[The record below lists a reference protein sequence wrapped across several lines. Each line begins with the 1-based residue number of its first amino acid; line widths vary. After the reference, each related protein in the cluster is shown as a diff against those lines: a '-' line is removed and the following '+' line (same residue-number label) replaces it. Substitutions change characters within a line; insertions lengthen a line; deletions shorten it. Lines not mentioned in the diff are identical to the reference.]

1 MVEKRMLEIQ
11 IEQITSLIESW
22 KLQEPD
28 QQPNGR
34 KSNDLSE
41 DNIPIGR
48 KPVTARRRGK
58 LEEVRQART
67 TSGTSDHHFPQEEK
81 ETGPEG
87 RKEMKEGKWT
97 GRKRGKLEEVRR
109 ARTTS
114 GTFDHHKPQVVKE
127 NVPNGGNMEM
137 NRTNCLKV
145 SEEKTK
151 TDIKSSRSPVKEI
164 INNFENIQQ
173 NMNKKI
179 KNHETSPST
188 RQRNHETSSITSN
201 KLAAGRVKKLAG
213 NFATKKEKVIP
224 EVGRPKPAPNRRVWT
239 KLKSGLFGWKLSKPK
254 SDSSRTSYDISR
266 IPKISTHVKSKNLEE
281 ITVSENS
288 RSIPPKILF
297 GGAGGLGVLRNIAK

>member
-1 MVEKRMLEIQ
+1 MLEIQ
-11 IEQITSLIESW
+11 IEKITSLIESW

-34 KSNDLSE
+34 KSNDLSV
-41 DNIPIGR
+41 PIGR
-48 KPVTARRRGK
+48 KPVLARRRGK

-87 RKEMKEGKWT
+87 RKRMKEGRWT
-97 GRKRGKLEEVRR
+97 GRKGKLEEERR

-127 NVPNGGNMEM
+127 NVPNDGNMKITT
-137 NRTNCLKV
+137 TNCLKV
-145 SEEKTK
+145 SEEKTE

-173 NMNKKI
+173 NMNNKKI
-179 KNHETSPST
+179 ENHETSPST

-201 KLAAGRVKKLAG
+201 KLAAARVKKLAG
-213 NFATKKEKVIP
+213 NFATKKE
-224 EVGRPKPAPNRRVWT
+224 
-239 KLKSGLFGWKLSKPK
+239 
-254 SDSSRTSYDISR
+254 
-266 IPKISTHVKSKNLEE
+266 
-281 ITVSENS
+281 
-288 RSIPPKILF
+288 
-297 GGAGGLGVLRNIAK
+297 